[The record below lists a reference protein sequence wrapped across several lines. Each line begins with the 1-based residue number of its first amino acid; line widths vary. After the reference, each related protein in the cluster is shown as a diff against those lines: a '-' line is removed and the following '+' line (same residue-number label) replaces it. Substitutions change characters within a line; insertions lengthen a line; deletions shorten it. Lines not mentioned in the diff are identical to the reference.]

1 MNMGVGATFLTSKK
15 FDKSNLLNVLKNSI
29 NTISES
35 NKQYLNK
42 IINNFENDDFSLIT
56 PQQIDFL
63 ERNSK
68 SKWTDYLIFRYKF
81 KNFPKEYVDHEIP
94 THLIIEPVSACN
106 LRCIMCYQID
116 ESFTD
121 NKEFMGKMS
130 LDLFK
135 KIIDDAHAIGVK
147 AITLTGRG
155 EPTLHPQLGEML
167 EYCSGKFYE
176 LKMNTNA
183 TLLNEKLIHKILKSG
198 INDIVFSV
206 DSHEKKQYE
215 SIRIRGIFE
224 HVLKNIKL
232 FKKIKENYPDSRCST
247 RISGMIVNKEQN
259 AEEIKNF
266 WEPYVDNVILFHAQ
280 QRWDTY
286 NNPIEISGKNPC
298 EFLWGEMYVWYDGKC
313 NPCDV
318 DYKSEL
324 EVGNINKNNIK
335 EIWNG
340 ELYKNLRSSHLSGK
354 RSECFPC
361 DRCSNW

>member
-1 MNMGVGATFLTSKK
+1 MGIEGIYLTSKK

-42 IINNFENDDFSLIT
+42 IINNFEKDDFSLIT

-116 ESFTD
+116 ESFTN

-176 LKMNTNA
+176 IKMNTNA

-215 SIRIRGIFE
+215 SI
-224 HVLKNIKL
+224 
-232 FKKIKENYPDSRCST
+232 S
-247 RISGMIVNKEQN
+247 
-259 AEEIKNF
+259 
-266 WEPYVDNVILFHAQ
+266 
-280 QRWDTY
+280 
-286 NNPIEISGKNPC
+286 
-298 EFLWGEMYVWYDGKC
+298 
-313 NPCDV
+313 
-318 DYKSEL
+318 
-324 EVGNINKNNIK
+324 
-335 EIWNG
+335 
-340 ELYKNLRSSHLSGK
+340 
-354 RSECFPC
+354 
-361 DRCSNW
+361 